1 MTGEVHTYRERLRQQ
16 ILHPECNADLAAKSL
31 TSHRQVQHVVVQG
44 NLRDPPLKLRR
55 TYGLSLPRKVC
66 GITCLV
72 GGCPGRATTWS
83 TLWVHFVRCHVQD
96 TLEVLEEGS
105 HPHPHCIKCDIFV
118 TYRVLNRSHQ
128 ATGMCYS

>member
-1 MTGEVHTYRERLRQQ
+1 MSTAV
-16 ILHPECNADLAAKSL
+16 AWWDLFNTL
-31 TSHRQVQHVVVQG
+31 FVTNMSHLIQ
-44 NLRDPPLKLRR
+44 
-55 TYGLSLPRKVC
+55 C
-66 GITCLV
+66 GW
-72 GGCPGRATTWS
+72 GGFPGRATTWS

-128 ATGMCYS
+128 ATAMCYS